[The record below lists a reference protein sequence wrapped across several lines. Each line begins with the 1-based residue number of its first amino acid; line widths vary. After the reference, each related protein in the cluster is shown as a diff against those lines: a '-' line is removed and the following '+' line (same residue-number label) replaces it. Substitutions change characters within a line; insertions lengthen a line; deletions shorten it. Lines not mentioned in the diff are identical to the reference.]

1 MRARHWVSTRPVVL
15 LGLAA
20 VVAATVGLTSPV
32 QAAGRGP
39 ATGQS
44 WLPSTPALW
53 PQVVSE
59 TRTAPET
66 ITSGVT
72 WTQEHYQT
80 VSGAQRAQV
89 LKVSLDNPNI
99 HLGMVEAGNTIVNP
113 SDETISSMAG
123 RTGAVAGTNADFFAI
138 HASGSPEG
146 MVVHDGVLE
155 ESPVATWPDDLEI
168 LNNGQVKIATETFT
182 GTVDDTTQG
191 SSQPL
196 GDVNRLGISADTKLS
211 LVTPDEGATSI
222 GSSVVATATV
232 APGSAPNEPTLT
244 VGSVSSGVTSLPT
257 LPSGSMDLVASP
269 GTAAATW
276 LTGTVKPGD
285 TLSVTEALSPYPLQ
299 QQAPGGTPYV
309 ATAVSGGA
317 DLLVNGK
324 LGVPL
329 QGGGEN
335 NINDPVTGLGVTKN
349 GRHAIMAVFDGH
361 EPENQAAGLTRPEF
375 AEWFAQRG
383 AYNAILFDSGGS
395 SEMVARKPGARQV
408 SVLNVPS
415 DGQERDVANGLFV
428 YSTASGPGPA
438 VSTQGNDGQPLTMLA
453 GTTLS
458 VPVSAT
464 DAAGNPAAGTP
475 KVTVKPPSAAT
486 VTGTSMA
493 PDGTELVQLQAAAS
507 DQAGR
512 LVVRDGTASSSEPL
526 RVVTRL
532 RSLSMSP
539 GEPDIANSGTVTFAL
554 TGTGAGG
561 GSVVVPAGSATWNA
575 TPSSLGTVSGQGV
588 FTGAATGAGL
598 ATVTALAGG
607 ATATTTV
614 AVGTTSQTVDSM
626 TDVSAWALSTTNG
639 ATGSLS
645 ASADAPPG
653 FSGSMD
659 VHYDIPGGSG
669 VKQVVFYPNTVN
681 DQVGER
687 GGAAPT
693 AIGLWVKGGSPPA
706 GDPLAN
712 GVLTLA
718 EQWNQSGNASP
729 VTFYPTGVDFN
740 GWTFIEAQLPAGLQ
754 YPLSLN
760 FLDLLTINPAASQ
773 VGDVELA
780 GLQALY
786 SPRPVVTPPYVAIP
800 RNPGWLQ
807 YEESPAD
814 FTPGGQTVMSFD
826 DAHFVST
833 DPGSTSALDLQAIK
847 AQLPALPAPAQPQA
861 IQTQGDMV
869 DSGTIPNLDYLQQTL
884 GQFGLPYHVAVGNHE
899 ITQGA
904 NPENVN
910 FTSVFGDTH
919 YTWTIGGT
927 EFIVADSAH
936 GGLTASDPYQVP
948 AENQYPW
955 LVQQLSQTTAKTV
968 IVVTHEPAYDPHVVQ
983 NSQMGDRYEAQMY
996 ELLAQEFQASHP
1008 GVHLILLFGH
1018 ARGFSEQLLD
1028 QYGNQ
1033 VPSGIPNFVVA
1044 DLGVPA
1050 YAPANQGGFYHY
1062 VLFHFLPDGTVQF
1075 AVQPILKSLA
1085 VDTPQATSLPVGG
1098 SETLTATGT
1107 SYAGDDYPAINTPVA
1122 DPASH
1127 VWSSSDP
1134 FVVSVNPVSGKV
1146 TARHPGNATITVSSG
1161 TLTASVTLTVTG

>member
-1 MRARHWVSTRPVVL
+1 MRPAPGRSWVPPTP
-15 LGLAA
+15 
-20 VVAATVGLTSPV
+20 
-32 QAAGRGP
+32 
-39 ATGQS
+39 GQ
-44 WLPSTPALW
+44 W

-59 TRTAPET
+59 TQTAPET

-72 WTQEHYQT
+72 WSQEHYQT

-89 LKVSLDNPNI
+89 LHVSLGNPNI
-99 HLGMVEAGNTIVNP
+99 HLGMVEAGNTIIDP
-113 SDETISSMAG
+113 ADETISSMAG
-123 RTGAVAGTNADFFAI
+123 RTGAVAGVNADFFAI

-146 MVVHDGVLE
+146 MVVHNGILE
-155 ESPVATWPDDLEI
+155 ESPVTSWPDDLEV
-168 LNNGQVKIATETFT
+168 LSNGQVKITTETFT
-182 GTVDDTTQG
+182 GTVTDTSQG

-196 GDVNRLGISADTKLS
+196 GDVNRLGISSDTELT
-211 LVTPDEGATSI
+211 LVTPDMGGTSI

-232 APGSAPNEPTLT
+232 AAGSATNEPTLT
-244 VGSVSSGVTSLPT
+244 INSVSSGVTSLPALT
-257 LPSGSMDLVASP
+257 AGSMDLVASA

-276 LTGTVKPGD
+276 LTSTVKSGD

-299 QQAPGGTPYV
+299 QQATGSTPYV

-335 NINDPVTGLGVTKN
+335 NVNDPVTGFGVAKD
-349 GRHAIMAVFDGH
+349 GGHAIVAVFDGH
-361 EPENQAAGLTRPEF
+361 EPENQAAGLTRPEL
-375 AEWFAQRG
+375 AKWFAQHG

-415 DGQERDVANGLFV
+415 DGQERDVANGLFI
-428 YSTASGPGPA
+428 YSTATGPGPA

-453 GTTLS
+453 RTTLS

-464 DAAGNPAAGTP
+464 DASGNPATGTP
-475 KVTVKPPSAAT
+475 KVTIEPSAAAT
-486 VTGTSMA
+486 VTGTGTS
-493 PDGTELVQLQAAAS
+493 PDGTELVQLKTGAR
-507 DQAGR
+507 DEKGR
-512 LVVRDGTASSSEPL
+512 LVVRDGRAVSSVPL

-532 RSLSMSP
+532 TSLSMSP
-539 GEPDIANSGTVTFAL
+539 GEPDIANSGTVTFSLA
-554 TGTGAGG
+554 GTAGG
-561 GSVVVPAGSATWNA
+561 RASVVVPVGSATWHA

-588 FTGAATGAGL
+588 FTAAATGAGL
-598 ATVTALAGG
+598 ATVTASAGG
-607 ATATTTV
+607 ATARTTV
-614 AVGTTSQTVDSM
+614 AVGSTSQTVDPM
-626 TDVSAWALSTTNG
+626 TDVSAWALNTTQG

-645 ASADAPPG
+645 TSTDAPPG

-669 VKQVVFYPNTVN
+669 VKQVIFYPSTIS
-681 DQVGER
+681 DQVGEVN
-687 GGAAPT
+687 GAVPT

-706 GDPLAN
+706 GNPLAN

-718 EQWNQSGNASP
+718 EQWLQSGNASS
-729 VTFYPTGVDFN
+729 VTFYPTGVDFG
-740 GWTFIEAQLPAGLQ
+740 GWTFVAAQLPAGLQ

-786 SPRPVVTPPYVAIP
+786 SPRPVITPPYVAIP
-800 RNPGWLQ
+800 HNPRWLR
-807 YEESPAD
+807 YEESPAG

-826 DAHFVST
+826 DAHLVST
-833 DPGSTSALDLQAIK
+833 DPGSTSALDLQVIN
-847 AQLPALPAPAQPQA
+847 AQLPALPARARPQA

-869 DSGTIPNLDYLQQTL
+869 DSGTIPNLDYLKQSL
-884 GQFGLPYHVAVGNHE
+884 GQFGIPYQVAVGNHE

-904 NPENVN
+904 NPENGN
-910 FTSVFGDTH
+910 FSSVFGDTH
-919 YTWTIGGT
+919 YTWTIGNT
-927 EFIVADSAH
+927 EFIVTDSAH

-948 AENQYPW
+948 ARDQYPW
-955 LVQQLSQTTAKTV
+955 LVQQLSQTTARNV
-968 IVVTHEPAYDPHVVQ
+968 IVVTHEPAYDPHIVQ

-996 ELLAQEFQASHP
+996 ELLAEKFQASHP
-1008 GVHLILLFGH
+1008 RVHLVLLFGH
-1018 ARGFSEQLLD
+1018 ARGFSEQLLN
-1028 QYGNQ
+1028 QYGNL
-1033 VPSGIPNFVVA
+1033 VPHGIPNFVVA

-1062 VLFHFLPDGTVQF
+1062 VLFHFLPGGTIQF
-1075 AVQPILKSLA
+1075 AVQPILKSMS
-1085 VDTPQATSLPVGG
+1085 VDTPKATSLPAGA

-1107 SYAGDDYPAINTPVA
+1107 SYAGDDYPAISVPIA

-1127 VWSSSDP
+1127 LWSSSDP
-1134 FVVSVNPVSGKV
+1134 SVASVNPVTGKV
-1146 TARHPGNATITVSSG
+1146 TARHRGKATITVSSG
-1161 TLTASVTLTVTG
+1161 TLTASVMITVTG